1 MKSNNLNL
9 RQAKACLI
17 LYLKVIKKLFIEYI
31 LLDRFNMISTN
42 YQGKIKLFDLHNDL
56 LTSSTETDKQNF
68 IKKNQKSGY
77 RSIYALF
84 KGERTLNETLEIYE
98 KAKKVGVK
106 YFAFEDAC
114 YLDENPDN
122 ESIAALFEKI
132 AAINPLYVSLCWN
145 YENTFAFGAY
155 ESVKAGLKSAG
166 VKFIEK
172 LNLKNIP
179 IDTAHINEYGF
190 YEILD
195 IAKKT
200 LCSHTAFD
208 FVFPHRRNINDA
220 QIKALI
226 SRGGIIGLICAG
238 HFLTEQKFAPKIA
251 AEAFFKSADFF
262 IQKYGENNLAIGSD
276 FFGSDYLAF
285 KENYAVFYEELTETF
300 LKRNISEKF
309 MSRFFY
315 KNAVEFFNL

>member
-1 MKSNNLNL
+1 MCFS
-9 RQAKACLI
+9 
-17 LYLKVIKKLFIEYI
+17 VIKNLFAEYI

-42 YQGKIKLFDLHNDL
+42 NQGKIKLFDLHNDL
-56 LTSSTETDKQNF
+56 LTATAKTDKQEF

-98 KAKKVGVK
+98 KAKKIGVK
-106 YFAFEDAC
+106 YFSFEDAC
-114 YLDENPDN
+114 YLDESTDN

-145 YENTFAFGAY
+145 YENAFAFGAF
-155 ESVKAGLKSAG
+155 ETVKAGLKSAG

-208 FVFPHRRNINDA
+208 FIFSHRRNINDA
-220 QIKALI
+220 QIKAMI
-226 SRGGIIGLICAG
+226 SRGGIIGLNCVG
-238 HFLTEQKFAPKIA
+238 HFLTDKKFAPEIA
-251 AEAFFKSADFF
+251 AEAFFKSADLFV
-262 IQKYGENNLAIGSD
+262 QKYGENNLVLGSD
-276 FFGSDYLAF
+276 FFGSDYIAF
-285 KENYAVFYEELTETF
+285 KEDYAIFYEELTENF
-300 LKRNISEKF
+300 LKRNFAENFLTK
-309 MSRFFY
+309 FFY
-315 KNAVEFFNL
+315 KNAVDFFKIQ